1 MAETK
6 DIAAVTE
13 AESPL
18 ELFLLRLRYKEGRL
32 LPLEGNAA
40 LMLDDP
46 ESVWVVYAGNV
57 DVFSVRQEG
66 GQAIAPR
73 RHVARLEPGQLF
85 FGMDLATYGQGMG
98 LLATGVL
105 GTQVVRLQQA
115 RLRETAAEPEFAGL
129 VAALLDTWISGLSHA
144 LNKALPPKALTL
156 LDPAQETALPMDGVA
171 MPKHGVLW
179 ITLRSGCA
187 LFADWPDLPPVR
199 PDELVPLSQAT
210 WLRASDDATLI
221 GVDSASFSQRDP
233 SWRGLA
239 HFHARALR
247 ALRLNLDEDVAV
259 ERRRIHDKLA
269 SERTV
274 VGHAFANI
282 VALLNPESAG
292 TAGGAR
298 TDADALRATC
308 HLVAG
313 ALKIDLQPA
322 LRVLSGANQPITVR
336 SIARAANLRV
346 REVSLKGQWWKT
358 DSGPIVASL
367 ENGQPVALV
376 PTSPTSY
383 ALHDVVAHTFEPVT
397 ATVAAGLAPGAFV
410 FYRPFPQQPLGLWD
424 LLRFGSLGSRRDLGM
439 VLMMGL
445 AAGLLGL
452 VTPIASQR
460 IFDDVLPSGDKGQ
473 LLAVGLF
480 LVAIAVASALFQ
492 ITRSVA
498 VLRVEGRLDASIQA
512 AVWDRLLNLPA
523 PFFRQYTA
531 GDLGSRAMGINAIR
545 QILSG
550 PVTTTVLSAI
560 FSMFNVVLLFY
571 YDAVLALAALGLVAV
586 AVVVTILSG
595 YVQVRYQRTLMAI
608 QGQIS
613 GLLLQML
620 NGIAKFR
627 IIGAEDRAFVLWAER
642 FVEQRRLAYKARI
655 VQTNLQAFNAAYP
668 VIASLTIFAVLA
680 LTHGGGLTTGAF
692 IAFNVAYAQVLANAL
707 QVSAAVITILNVIP
721 LYERAKPI
729 LHALPEV
736 DDAKAPP
743 GELSG
748 AIELSHASFR
758 YSPDGPLVLQDV
770 SIAVMPGEIVAL
782 VGPSGSGK
790 STVLRLL
797 LGFEQPEAG
806 GVYYDGQDLAGLN
819 VREVRRQIG
828 TVIQN
833 GKVLAGSLLQNIIG
847 SSQLTVEDAWD
858 AARMA
863 GLDEDI
869 KRMPMGMFTV
879 VGEEGGTFSGGQ
891 RQRLMIAR
899 ALAHKPRIVFFDE
912 ATSALDNRTQ
922 EIVTR
927 SMESLHATRVV
938 IAHRLSTIINA
949 DRIYVMQAGRVVQ
962 SGTYS
967 ELLQQPGLFAE
978 LARRQ
983 MV

>member
-6 DIAAVTE
+6 DISAPSG

-32 LPLEGNAA
+32 RPLEGNAA

-46 ESVWVVYAGNV
+46 HAVWLVYAGKI

-85 FGMDLATYGQGMG
+85 FGMDLAANGQGMG

-105 GTQVVRLQQA
+105 GTEVVRLTQD
-115 RLRETAAEPEFAGL
+115 RLRELAAESEFAGL
-129 VAALLDTWISGLSHA
+129 VAAQLDAWIAALSQA
-144 LNKALPPKALTL
+144 LNNALPPKALTL
-156 LDPAQETALPMDGVA
+156 LDLAQETTLRADGVA
-171 MPKHGVLW
+171 LPRHGVLW
-179 ITLRSGCA
+179 VTLLRGSA
-187 LFADWPDLPPVR
+187 LFAGRQDLPPVG
-199 PDELVPLSQAT
+199 PDEIVPLSQHT
-210 WLRASDDATLI
+210 WLRARDDSTLI
-221 GVDSASFSQRDP
+221 GADSASLGQRDP
-233 SWRGLA
+233 SWQGLA
-239 HFHARALR
+239 RFHARALQ
-247 ALRLNLDEDVAV
+247 ALRQNLDRDEAA
-259 ERRRIHDKLA
+259 ERTRIGDKLA

-282 VALLNPESAG
+282 ASLLNPQSG
-292 TAGGAR
+292 RTAGAV
-298 TDADALRATC
+298 TDADALRAAC

-313 ALKIDLQPA
+313 ALQIDLQPA
-322 LRVLSGANQPITVR
+322 LRALGTDEPLTVR
-336 SIARAANLRV
+336 AIARAANLRV
-346 REVSLKGQWWKT
+346 REVSLRGQWWKT

-367 ENGQPVALV
+367 ENGQPVALI

-383 ALHDVVAHTFEPVT
+383 ALHDAAARTVEPVT
-397 ATVAAGLAPGAFV
+397 AAVAASVAPSGFV
-410 FYRPFPQQPLGLWD
+410 FYRPFPRQPLSVWD
-424 LLRFGSLGSRRDLGM
+424 LLRFGSLGAGRDLGV
-439 VLMMGL
+439 VLLMGI

-460 IFDDVLPSGDKGQ
+460 IFDDVLPHGDKGE
-473 LLAVGLF
+473 LLGIGLF
-480 LVAIAVASALFQ
+480 LAAIAGASALFQ

-498 VLRVEGRLDASIQA
+498 VLRIEGRLDASIQA
-512 AVWDRLLNLPA
+512 AVWDRLLSLPA

-545 QILSG
+545 HVLSG
-550 PVTTTVLSAI
+550 PVTTTILSAI
-560 FSMFNVVLLFY
+560 FSVFNVALLFY
-571 YDAVLALAALGLVAV
+571 YDAVLALAALALVAV
-586 AVVVTILSG
+586 AVAVTLVSG
-595 YVQVRYQRTLMAI
+595 YVQVRYQRALMAI

-627 IIGAEDRAFVLWAER
+627 VIGAEDRAFVLWTDR
-642 FVEQRRLAYKARI
+642 FVEQRRLAYRARL
-655 VQTNLQAFNAAYP
+655 VQTNLQTFNAAYP
-668 VIASLTIFAVLA
+668 IITSLTIFAVLA

-692 IAFNVAYAQVLANAL
+692 IAFNAAYAQVLANAL

-721 LYERAKPI
+721 LYERARPI
-729 LHALPEV
+729 LYALPEV
-736 DDAKAPP
+736 DDATAAP

-748 AIELSHASFR
+748 AIEVSHASFR
-758 YSPDGPLVLQDV
+758 YSADGPPVLQDV
-770 SIAVMPGEIVAL
+770 SIAVKPGELVAL

-806 GVYYDGQDLAGLN
+806 GVFYDGQDLVGLN

-833 GKVLAGSLLQNIIG
+833 GKVMSGTLLQNIIG
-847 SSQLTVEDAWD
+847 SSQLTVEDAWE

-863 GLDEDI
+863 GLDADI
-869 KRMPMGMFTV
+869 KAMPMGMFTV
-879 VGEEGGTFSGGQ
+879 VSEEGGTFSGGQ

-899 ALAHKPRIVFFDE
+899 ALAHRPRIVYFDE

-949 DRIYVMQAGRVVQ
+949 DRIYVMRNGRVVQ
-962 SGTYS
+962 SGTYND
-967 ELLQQPGLFAE
+967 LLQQPGLFAD

-983 MV
+983 MA

>member
-6 DIAAVTE
+6 DITAPTR

-18 ELFLLRLRYKEGRL
+18 ELFLLRLRFKEGRL
-32 LPLEGNAA
+32 RPLEGNAA
-40 LMLDDP
+40 LLLDDP
-46 ESVWVVYAGNV
+46 DAVWVVYAGTV
-57 DVFSVRQEG
+57 DIFSVRQEG
-66 GQAIAPR
+66 GHASAPR

-85 FGMDLATYGQGMG
+85 FGMDLATNGQGMS

-105 GTQVVRLQQA
+105 GTEVVRLTQA
-115 RLRETAAEPEFAGL
+115 RLRQLASESEFAGL
-129 VAALLDTWISGLSHA
+129 VAAQLDAWIAALSQGVS
-144 LNKALPPKALTL
+144 KSLPPKALTL
-156 LDPAQETALPMDGVA
+156 LEPARGTALRADSVA
-171 MPKHGVLW
+171 LPRHGVLW
-179 ITLRSGCA
+179 ITLLGGSA
-187 LFADWPDLPPVR
+187 LFADRPDLPPVG
-199 PDELVPLSQAT
+199 PDELLPLSQST
-210 WLRASDDATLI
+210 WLRASDDVTLI
-221 GVDSASFSQRDP
+221 GVDSASLGQRDP
-233 SWRGLA
+233 SWQGLA
-239 HFHARALR
+239 RFHARALQ
-247 ALRLNLDEDVAV
+247 ALRLNLDHDEAA
-259 ERRRIHDKLA
+259 ERTRLQDKLA

-282 VALLNPESAG
+282 ASLLNPQSARP
-292 TAGGAR
+292 AGAV
-298 TDADALRATC
+298 TDADALRAAC
-308 HLVAG
+308 HLVAD

-322 LRVLSGANQPITVR
+322 LHSLGGAGEPITVR
-336 SIARAANLRV
+336 AIARAANLRV

-367 ENGQPVALV
+367 ENGQPVALI

-383 ALHDVVAHTFEPVT
+383 ALHDVAARTVEPVT
-397 ATVAAGLAPGAFV
+397 AAVAARVTPSGFI
-410 FYRPFPQQPLGLWD
+410 FYRPFPRRPLGVWD
-424 LLRFGSLGSRRDLGM
+424 LLRFGAVGARRDLGM
-439 VLMMGL
+439 VLLMGI
-445 AAGLLGL
+445 AAGLLGM

-460 IFDDVLPSGDKGQ
+460 IFDDVLPNGDKGE
-473 LLAVGLF
+473 LLGIGLF
-480 LVAIAVASALFQ
+480 LAAIAVASALFQ

-498 VLRVEGRLDASIQA
+498 VLRIEGRLDASIQA
-512 AVWDRLLNLPA
+512 AVWDRLLSLPA

-560 FSMFNVVLLFY
+560 FSVFNVVLLFY

-627 IIGAEDRAFVLWAER
+627 VIGAEDRAFVLWADR
-642 FVEQRRLAYKARI
+642 FVEQRRLAYRARL
-655 VQTNLQAFNAAYP
+655 VQNNLQTFNAAYP
-668 VIASLTIFAVLA
+668 VITSLTIFAVLA

-692 IAFNVAYAQVLANAL
+692 IAFNAAYAQVLTNAL

-721 LYERAKPI
+721 LYERARPI
-729 LHALPEV
+729 LHTLPEV
-736 DDAKAPP
+736 DDATASP

-758 YSPDGPLVLQDV
+758 YSADGPLVLQDV
-770 SIAVMPGEIVAL
+770 SIAVKPGEMVAL

-806 GVYYDGQDLAGLN
+806 GVFYDGQDLAGLN

-833 GKVLAGSLLQNIIG
+833 GKVMSGPLLQNIIG
-847 SSQLTVEDAWD
+847 SSQLTVEDAWE

-869 KRMPMGMFTV
+869 RAMPMGMFTV
-879 VGEEGGTFSGGQ
+879 VSEEGGTFSGGQ

-899 ALAHKPRIVFFDE
+899 ALAHRPRIVFFDE

-949 DRIYVMQAGRVVQ
+949 DRIYVMQNGRVVQ
-962 SGTYS
+962 SGTYN
-967 ELLQQPGLFAE
+967 ELLQQPGLFAD
-978 LARRQ
+978 LAKRQ
-983 MV
+983 TA